1 VIGEVRD
8 GSALQMLNAWNT
20 GHPGGLCTIHANSAH
35 DALLRLEDLIGEVS
49 VRIPVRT
56 IASAVQLIAFIRRTP
71 AGRAVETV
79 ARVTGHVDGQ
89 YRLETIS
96 G

>member
-1 VIGEVRD
+1 
-8 GSALQMLNAWNT
+8 
-20 GHPGGLCTIHANSAH
+20 
-35 DALLRLEDLIGEVS
+35 

-79 ARVTGHVDGQ
+79 ARVTGYEGGQ
-89 YRLETIS
+89 YRLEELDAAGICVD
-96 G
+96 